1 MNTSD
6 IWLNDPLNTF
16 GRTSEERSSS
26 NEFDSD
32 NDSAICVN
40 IPFHENIR
48 NLDTS
53 MHLTP
58 IESLHDLYTPKRD
71 RFGGPR
77 SQSLR
82 PSRIPCL
89 MTRSMSEA
97 SNKRNSLLSS
107 VMSKSVFHSVYSSP
121 EIKISDGSCEQLAFS
136 PKTAPLDDAVSL
148 VQRCRQ
154 KALPF
159 QSHFSERKLVLP
171 LRSLNSTSPKR
182 TSMILNSSA
191 MKKRES
197 MFSITDECQ
206 QNHRMYESFSTGYSD
221 FSHQDELKSDFVK
234 YKNAFGGNIQPVEKR
249 LRLFTVQTSHC
260 EYCRYEHSILHR
272 IRTCRK
278 RKPRVFKKNVSRRDK
293 CTCNV
298 ITTPKIDNKKSA
310 WLKSEIDH
318 LKKYWSL
325 AALFAL
331 IALFIQFLIEIIFE
345 D

>member
-1 MNTSD
+1 MFRRQHFHHQPFRNFTTPFSSSSPSIFHLNAHQSSLNQSNNLLMNTSD

-136 PKTAPLDDAVSL
+136 PKTDPLDDANINDT
-148 VQRCRQ
+148 
-154 KALPF
+154 
-159 QSHFSERKLVLP
+159 KLV
-171 LRSLNSTSPKR
+171 SN
-182 TSMILNSSA
+182 
-191 MKKRES
+191 
-197 MFSITDECQ
+197 
-206 QNHRMYESFSTGYSD
+206 
-221 FSHQDELKSDFVK
+221 
-234 YKNAFGGNIQPVEKR
+234 EK
-249 LRLFTVQTSHC
+249 
-260 EYCRYEHSILHR
+260 
-272 IRTCRK
+272 
-278 RKPRVFKKNVSRRDK
+278 
-293 CTCNV
+293 
-298 ITTPKIDNKKSA
+298 A
-310 WLKSEIDH
+310 
-318 LKKYWSL
+318 
-325 AALFAL
+325 
-331 IALFIQFLIEIIFE
+331 
-345 D
+345 